1 MRKKG
6 QEVEEKGGGRK
17 RKKQRRIKW
26 EDDMHQQGEREQ
38 EEEPPLAMHA
48 AVRLVLSR
56 SIGSGGTPATGTN
69 RFARSCCGLEEE
81 PSRIKTETTNSF

>member
-6 QEVEEKGGGRK
+6 QEVEEKGGGRRSREGK
-17 RKKQRRIKW
+17 
-26 EDDMHQQGEREQ
+26 QGEREQ